1 MESKEIK
8 FPRLI
13 SNRPCNQDLF
23 EGNAHK
29 KLAKAIADVISS
41 NEKTSMIGID
51 GGWGSGKSN
60 LVGMVSDHLNAI
72 SGEEEKK
79 YHFFTYDVW
88 GHQNDLPRRSI
99 LEELTTDLVSGEPP
113 ILEEDKWKEKR
124 DNLLSKKRNT
134 KSKVVPKINYV
145 IIAASVLIILTP
157 FISTISSIFNRQ
169 WANITLAVLP
179 YFIIIGLVIRQ
190 RIKDLKKNE
199 QEVNCKNFFAELFL
213 LYNDKIT
220 ENEIFETISEREPSS
235 KQFNEWVK
243 DIDNSLKEANK
254 NLVIVFD
261 NMDRLP
267 KSKVQEFWAAI
278 HSFFSEANYSNI
290 SVIVPFDRA
299 HIQNAFQS
307 EDINNTDEDC
317 ESTNEKR
324 PRLKQRICYGNDFIN
339 KTFDIVFSVPPPILS
354 GWKKYFRD
362 MWKEA
367 FGPNTDADPDVLQI
381 FDKLTPENSPRKII
395 AFINSFVTL
404 KKTAD
409 NTIEDKYIALY
420 IFGREH
426 IAKDPLSQIL
436 DPTYLGALDFMYKND
451 QRMQECMSS
460 LYYQLPSNDAMDV
473 IFSNK
478 LKVELDNNTPNTIVE
493 LKESNKYWSILFS
506 AILDVTNIKNATLA
520 LTEILDDSEQE
531 RPSKI
536 WSALYKKAM
545 KNMKSTTEYEEYEEY
560 HKILASKLTQK
571 ERRAFVE
578 ALIRQY
584 HENISLKHIDNY
596 IYGIDELSSVEK
608 EIYEILK
615 GYNTKV
621 EAKEYLTLVIKKKA
635 LHVMYGVTV
644 NEEDFD
650 NYITNLSPD
659 KAAITSIYPHINKT
673 FKTPKYVERIKK
685 LFKDATH
692 SDLETTKNLI
702 ERIKEIESRPF
713 DISQYW
719 DDTKIYNIFSIASK
733 DDDIYYEVIAMMI
746 SRWSEYTTYKSN
758 FRDVLDSSDETLVK
772 KVSDVIECY
781 TDYGDI
787 LENFYSYSPSCLISQ
802 IAKELTVNNKNSS
815 RLSIKNTLSHYQK
828 IIENSDITAEELL
841 GRLNGW
847 SKYLNEIDKSDVES
861 LPISLFAD
869 AQRIDNKLT
878 KHCLQIAKEYLTKFS
893 QEEWKNSF
901 TKEDYKFKL
910 LKVYH
915 PCPITNC
922 FDAFKEVTRSYAN
935 GTTPKPINI
944 SVANEVIKISED
956 IGRNLSEFFTGIRD
970 IFVSSASITSE
981 KIKYFGKLLFKY
993 GKLEDNPKSLEK
1005 IFPTEFIDNDEIINL
1020 FIEHKEIV
1028 KVLVANSQNSNE
1040 FKQKIEVLLTGRK
1053 NSDKQFVEFCESI
1066 GIRKNSE
1073 EISSEA

>member
-29 KLAKAIADVISS
+29 KLSKAIADVISS
-41 NEKTSMIGID
+41 NEKPSMIGID

-99 LEELTTDLVSGEPP
+99 LEELTTDLVSGVPS

-145 IIAASVLIILTP
+145 ILAASALIILTP
-157 FISTISSIFNRQ
+157 FISTISSISDNQ
-169 WANITLAVLP
+169 WLNITFAILP
-179 YFIIIGLVIRQ
+179 YLLIIRWVVKQ
-190 RIKDLKKNE
+190 RIKDLEDNK
-199 QEVNCKNFFAELFL
+199 QEVNCKNFFTELFL

-220 ENEIFETISEREPSS
+220 ENETFETISEREPSS

-243 DIDNSLKEANK
+243 DIDNSLKEVDK
-254 NLVIVFD
+254 NIVIVFD

-307 EDINNTDEDC
+307 EDIDNTDEDC
-317 ESTNEKR
+317 ESTNENSF
-324 PRLKQRICYGNDFIN
+324 RLKQRICYGNDFIN

-362 MWKEA
+362 MWTEA

-409 NTIEDKYIALY
+409 SSIEDKYIALY

-426 IAKDPLSQIL
+426 IAKKPFSQIL
-436 DPTYLGALDFMYKND
+436 SPTYLGALEFLYKND

-473 IFSNK
+473 IFSHR
-478 LKVELDNNTPNTIVE
+478 LKIELDNNTPKTIVE
-493 LKESNKYWSILFS
+493 LKESAKYWSILFN
-506 AILDVTNIKNATLA
+506 AIPEVTNIKNATMALKDILA
-520 LTEILDDSEQE
+520 DTEQNKS
-531 RPSKI
+531 SKI

-545 KNMKSTTEYEEYEEY
+545 SNIDNIFEYEEY
-560 HKILASKLTQK
+560 HKILAVKLTQK
-571 ERRAFVE
+571 ERRTYIE

-584 HENISLKHIDNY
+584 HNSINLKPIDNY
-596 IYGIDELSSVEK
+596 IYGIDELLQIES
-608 EIYEILK
+608 EIYKILK
-615 GYNTKV
+615 GYMTMI
-621 EAKEYLTLVIKKKA
+621 EAKEYLALVVHKKS
-635 LHVMYGVTV
+635 LHSFYGVTV
-644 NEEDFD
+644 KKEDFD
-650 NYITNLSPD
+650 NYISSLSPD
-659 KAAITSIYPHINKT
+659 KAAVTSIYPHIKKT
-673 FKTPKYVERIKK
+673 IQTPKYLDRIKK
-685 LFKDATH
+685 LFKDASH
-692 SDLETTKNLI
+692 SDLGTAKNLL
-702 ERIKEIESRPF
+702 ERIKEIESKPF
-713 DISQYW
+713 NINQYW
-719 DDTKIYNIFSIASK
+719 DDAKIYNIFSNASK

-746 SRWSEYTTYKSN
+746 SRWSEYTSYKSY

-781 TDYGDI
+781 TNYGYI
-787 LENFYSYSPSCLISQ
+787 LENFYSYSPNHLIKQ
-802 IAKELTVNNKNSS
+802 IAKELTVNNKNGS
-815 RLSIKNTLSHYQK
+815 RLSVKRTLTHYQK

-841 GRLNGW
+841 NTLNGW
-847 SKYLNEIDKSDVES
+847 SKYLNEIDKSYVES
-861 LPISLFAD
+861 LPISLFVD
-869 AQRIDNKLT
+869 AQKIDNDLT
-878 KHCLQIAKEYLTKFS
+878 QHCLQIAKEYLTEFS

-910 LKVYH
+910 LQVYH

-922 FDAFKEVTRSYAN
+922 FDAFKEVARSYAN
-935 GTTPKPINI
+935 GSTTKPISLI
-944 SVANEVIKISED
+944 VANEVIKISED
-956 IGRNLSEFFTGIRD
+956 VGRDLSEFFTSIRD
-970 IFVSSASITSE
+970 IFISSASITSE

-993 GKLEDNPKSLEK
+993 GKLEENPKSLEK
-1005 IFPTEFIDNDEIINL
+1005 IFPTEFIDNDEIIKIL
-1020 FIEHKEIV
+1020 IENKEIV
-1028 KVLVANSQNSNE
+1028 KVLVDNCQNSNE
-1040 FKQKIEVLLTGRK
+1040 FKQKIEGLLTGRK
-1053 NSDKQFVEFCESI
+1053 NSDKQFAEFCESLRI
-1066 GIRKNSE
+1066 HKNSE
-1073 EISSEA
+1073 ESSSEV

>member
-1 MESKEIK
+1 MERKEIK

-41 NEKTSMIGID
+41 NEKPSMIGID

-72 SGEEEKK
+72 NGEEEKK

-99 LEELTTDLVSGEPP
+99 LEELTTDLVSGETP

-134 KSKVVPKINYV
+134 KSRVVPKINYV
-145 IIAASVLIILTP
+145 IIATSVLIILTP
-157 FISTISSIFNRQ
+157 FISTISSIFNKQ

-179 YFIIIGLVIRQ
+179 YLIIIGLVIRQ
-190 RIKDLKKNE
+190 RIKDLKKIE
-199 QEVNCKNFFAELFL
+199 QEVNCKNFFSELFL

-220 ENEIFETISEREPSS
+220 ENETFETISEREPSS

-243 DIDNSLKEANK
+243 DIEDSLKEANK

-307 EDINNTDEDC
+307 EDIEDTGRDGS
-317 ESTNEKR
+317 ES
-324 PRLKQRICYGNDFIN
+324 KQKICYGNDFIN

-478 LKVELDNNTPNTIVE
+478 IRIELDNNTPDIIVK
-493 LKESNKYWSILFS
+493 LKTSDNYWSILFN
-506 AILDVTNIKNATLA
+506 AITDVTNIKNATLT
-520 LTEILDDSEQE
+520 LNNVLVDTEQKRS
-531 RPSKI
+531 SKM
-536 WSALYKKAM
+536 WSDLFKKAISN
-545 KNMKSTTEYEEYEEY
+545 KDNLSEYDEY
-560 HKILASKLTQK
+560 HKILASKLTPK
-571 ERRAFVE
+571 ERNTLVE
-578 ALIRQY
+578 ILIRQY
-584 HENISLKHIDNY
+584 HKNIDLKPIDNY
-596 IYGIDELSSVEK
+596 IHGIDELSSIENEVYK
-608 EIYEILK
+608 ILK
-615 GYNTKV
+615 NYNTEV
-621 EAKEYLTLVIKKKA
+621 EAQDYLTLVKQKKD
-635 LHVMYGVTV
+635 LHTKYGLNVKP
-644 NEEDFD
+644 EKFD
-650 NYITNLSPD
+650 EYITNLSPD
-659 KAAITSIYPHINKT
+659 IIAATPLYPYIKNNIE
-673 FKTPKYVERIKK
+673 TPKYVERIKK
-685 LFKDATH
+685 LFKDVTYNELEKAT
-692 SDLETTKNLI
+692 LLI
-702 ERIKEIESRPF
+702 DRIKEIEETPI
-713 DISQYW
+713 DIHVYW
-719 DDTKIYNIFSIASK
+719 DDTMIYNIFSK
-733 DDDIYYEVIAMMI
+733 VEEDDAIYYDVLAMMI
-746 SRWSEYTTYKSN
+746 SRWDKFSSSRSTFDNILE
-758 FRDVLDSSDETLVK
+758 SSDKNIAKQVA
-772 KVSDVIECY
+772 SVIEYY
-781 TDYGDI
+781 TDYGEI
-787 LENFYSYSPSCLISQ
+787 LARLCTYSPNELLMN
-802 IAKELTVNNKNSS
+802 IAKELTVYNNENSKLN
-815 RLSIKNTLSHYQK
+815 LSTTLIQYSNIIANSEITPAELLNTLNDWEMQRRDLHKGLVPSLPVQLFIDAQEIKNDLTSHCLK
-828 IIENSDITAEELL
+828 IAEEFL
-841 GRLNGW
+841 
-847 SKYLNEIDKSDVES
+847 SEFTQDD
-861 LPISLFAD
+861 
-869 AQRIDNKLT
+869 
-878 KHCLQIAKEYLTKFS
+878 
-893 QEEWKNSF
+893 WKNSF

-910 LKVYH
+910 LKAYH
-915 PCPITNC
+915 PHPIANC
-922 FDAFKEVTRSYAN
+922 YDAFKEITRSYAN
-935 GTTPKPINI
+935 GTTQKPINL

-956 IGRNLSEFFTGIRD
+956 VGRNLSEFFTGIRD

-981 KIKYFGKLLFKY
+981 KIKYFGKLLFQY

-1020 FIEHKEIV
+1020 LIEYKEIV

-1040 FKQKIEVLLTGRK
+1040 FKQKIKALLTGRK
-1053 NSDKQFVEFCESI
+1053 NSDNQFVEFCESI